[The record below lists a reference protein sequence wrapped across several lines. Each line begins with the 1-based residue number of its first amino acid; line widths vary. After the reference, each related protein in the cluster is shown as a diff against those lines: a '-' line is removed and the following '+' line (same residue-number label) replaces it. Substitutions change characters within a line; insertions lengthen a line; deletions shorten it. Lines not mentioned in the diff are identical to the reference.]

1 MFLYLCLFLKKAQA
15 DGLRL
20 GVLVIGSFLKEGLV
34 RLLHQ
39 ECINL
44 TPKRADNASGI
55 KKPTS
60 NNYNLP
66 TQKIQKL
73 KNLLSEA
80 ASYLEKH
87 DVVNEKVSAAPVGW
101 HLEHSLLTLDAIID
115 GIKKSEPASYK
126 SKLSFARLLVMT
138 LGKIPRGRAKAPER
152 VRPASIDREIL
163 EKHFEKTDGK
173 INELTT
179 INSGQYFLHPYFGN
193 LRLKP
198 AIRFMEIHTRHHLDI
213 VRDILKP

>member
-1 MFLYLCLFLKKAQA
+1 MP
-15 DGLRL
+15 
-20 GVLVIGSFLKEGLV
+20 
-34 RLLHQ
+34 
-39 ECINL
+39 
-44 TPKRADNASGI
+44 TPK
-55 KKPTS
+55 T
-60 NNYNLP
+60 
-66 TQKIQKL
+66 QKL

-80 ASYLEKH
+80 ASYLDKH

-198 AIRFMEIHTRHHLDI
+198 AIRFMELHTRHHLDI
-213 VRDILKP
+213 VKDILKP